1 MFYLFETKE
10 FIVVFINANPGYS
23 YKTVIVNLYTYGS
36 LLVTTGLD
44 QPKCPPEI
52 SANCNL
58 HGPKGN
64 WNWTEFF
71 FWCSQSKWS
80 QKLSCIWV
88 KLYSLRNKNK
98 SFFVNRCFFK
108 KNCNPV
114 DTMRL
119 FQTRRSSDKSLA
131 HNSLCVDTRWGFTI
145 TPAAYSRRNLF
156 PSVAGLR
163 GYIIKGRVLLAG
175 AIAAPPSA
183 RHSRPD
189 DVTGRH
195 YHTESLLT
203 PVTPVVFRWSTYE
216 PCQNTRPSGI
226 GSCGR
231 WLMAFCLEK
240 CQSCRFRQ

>member
-1 MFYLFETKE
+1 ME
-10 FIVVFINANPGYS
+10 
-23 YKTVIVNLYTYGS
+23 
-36 LLVTTGLD
+36 
-44 QPKCPPEI
+44 
-52 SANCNL
+52 
-58 HGPKGN
+58 
-64 WNWTEFF
+64 
-71 FWCSQSKWS
+71 
-80 QKLSCIWV
+80 
-88 KLYSLRNKNK
+88 LYSLRNKNK
-98 SFFVNRCFFK
+98 NSFVNRCYFK

-119 FQTRRSSDKSLA
+119 SQTRRSSDKSPA

-231 WLMAFCLEK
+231 WLMAFCLVK
-240 CQSCRFRQ
+240 CQSCRFCQLTWFYLCAPRRIRTLF

>member
-1 MFYLFETKE
+1 
-10 FIVVFINANPGYS
+10 
-23 YKTVIVNLYTYGS
+23 
-36 LLVTTGLD
+36 
-44 QPKCPPEI
+44 
-52 SANCNL
+52 
-58 HGPKGN
+58 
-64 WNWTEFF
+64 
-71 FWCSQSKWS
+71 
-80 QKLSCIWV
+80 
-88 KLYSLRNKNK
+88 
-98 SFFVNRCFFK
+98 
-108 KNCNPV
+108 
-114 DTMRL
+114 MRL
-119 FQTRRSSDKSLA
+119 SQTRRSSDKSPA

-231 WLMAFCLEK
+231 WLMAFCLVK
-240 CQSCRFRQ
+240 CQSVSLAGFASRRDSTYVLLAEYERCSNRVK